1 MVYISYAIIRNEK
14 YTLNQINVIYRHNE
28 RKNTNYSNKD
38 IIKENGKNNY
48 SIKQCNTTYEKAF
61 RNIKEKYNLKGKIKN
76 TSNVACEYI
85 ITASPDFFENL
96 SQQEIKRY
104 FETAYRFVC
113 GFKNLGEQYIIS
125 AKVHLDE
132 STPHLHLVYLPVVH
146 TIDKKSGK
154 NIEKLCCT
162 DFWKGKNSYKYLQDN
177 FYDYITKSGFDLER
191 GDTKDNKHIKI
202 EDLKKVTNYE
212 MQKYEKEM
220 INLEQE
226 LDIENPEELKKEY
239 KRIIRKFNTLAKQ
252 YTRIKTMTD
261 NVINDQMIL
270 ENENNVIVLENERL
284 ERENNYLQD
293 FLDKTFEYVSILFNF
308 PKDRLKRLVK
318 NFVDK
323 MKGE

>member
-1 MVYISYAIIRNEK
+1 MSYAIIRNEK
-14 YTLNQINVIYRHNE
+14 YTLNQLSVLYRHNE

-38 IIKENGKNNY
+38 IILENGKNNY
-48 SIKQCNTTYEKAF
+48 SIKYCPTTYEKAF
-61 RNIKEKYNLKGKIKN
+61 RNIKKQYNLQGKIKN
-76 TSNVACEYI
+76 ISNVACEYI

-96 SQQEIKRY
+96 SQDEIKRY
-104 FETAYRFVC
+104 FESAYNFVC

-154 NIEKLCCT
+154 DIEKLCCT

-177 FYDYITKSGFDLER
+177 FYNYITKSGFDLER
-191 GDTKDNKHIKI
+191 GDIRENKHIKI

-226 LDIENPEELKKEY
+226 LDIENPEELKREY

-270 ENENNVIVLENERL
+270 ENENNVIVQENERL
-284 ERENNYLQD
+284 ERENDYLHN

-318 NFVDK
+318 DFVDK